1 MLRNLESFMSEKML
15 KFVKIGQQTPP
26 KRDVNSRKDDFKEI
40 YDEFILDKAKLQS
53 SRCSQCGVPF
63 CQVHCPLSNN
73 IPDWLKLTAE
83 GRLQEAYELSQSTN
97 NMPEVCGRICPQDR
111 LCEGNCV
118 IEQSGHGTVTIG
130 SMEKYITDNA
140 WEQGWVKPIKVTNE
154 KKQSIGIIGAGPA
167 GLAAA
172 EQLRK
177 DGYQITVYDRYDRPG
192 GLLIYG
198 IPNFK
203 LEKFVVER
211 RTNLLRESGINFELN
226 FEVGKDLTLDQLRKK
241 HDALLIATGVYKA
254 REINIPGS
262 DLDNIFPAMDFLTA
276 SNKKGLGDQVEAFD
290 KGILN
295 AEGKDIVVIGGGDT
309 AMDCVRTS
317 IRQKAKS
324 VKCLYR
330 RDKENMPGSAREVAN
345 AEEEGVEF
353 VWLSSPKEFK
363 GKNKIEKIIVDQIE
377 LGEPDDTGRRKP
389 KVKDGSHY
397 EINADMVIKSLGF
410 DPEDLPNLFGNPNL
424 KVTQWGTI
432 KADFDT
438 LETNLDGVFAA
449 GDIVRGA
456 SLVVWAIKDG
466 RDAAASIKKFLQSK
480 LIENNKVA

>member
-1 MLRNLESFMSEKML
+1 MSDKML

-26 KRDVNSRKDDFKEI
+26 KRKIDNRKDDFKEI
-40 YDEFILDKAKLQS
+40 YDDFITQKAQEQS

-83 GRLQEAYELSQSTN
+83 GRLKEAYELSQSTN

-130 SMEKYITDNA
+130 SVEKYITDNA
-140 WEQGWVKPIKVTNE
+140 WEQGWVKPISIKNE
-154 KKQSIGIIGAGPA
+154 KDQSVGIIGAGPA

-177 DGYQITVYDRYDRPG
+177 CGYQITVYDRYDRAG

-203 LEKFVVER
+203 LEKNVVER
-211 RTNLLRESGINFELN
+211 RTKLLKNGGIEFVQN
-226 FEVGKDLTLDQLRKK
+226 FEVGKDATLEQLRKK
-241 HDALLIATGVYKA
+241 HDAILIATGVYKS
-254 REINIPGS
+254 REIELPGN
-262 DLDNIFPAMDFLTA
+262 DLENIFPAMEFLTA
-276 SNKKGLGDQVEAFD
+276 SNKKGLGDKVELFD

-295 AEGKDIVVIGGGDT
+295 AEGKDTVVIGGGDT

-317 IRQKAKS
+317 VRQKAKS

-363 GKNKIEKIIVDQIE
+363 GTNKVENLIVDQIQ
-377 LGEPDDTGRRKP
+377 LGEPDDSGRRRPQIKE
-389 KVKDGSHY
+389 GSAF
-397 EINADMVIKSLGF
+397 EIKADMVIKALGF
-410 DPEDLPNLFGNPNL
+410 DPEDLPYLFDTKEL
-424 KVTQWGTI
+424 QVTKWGTV
-432 KADFDT
+432 KTDFDT
-438 LETNLDGVFAA
+438 METNLDGVFAA

-466 RDAAASIKKFLQSK
+466 RDAAEAMKTYLENIELKKSQ
-480 LIENNKVA
+480 VA

>member
-1 MLRNLESFMSEKML
+1 MTDKML

-26 KRDVNSRKDDFKEI
+26 KRKVDKRKEDFKEI
-40 YDEFILDKAKLQS
+40 YDEFISQKAKEQS

-83 GRLQEAYELSQSTN
+83 GRLKEAYELSQSTN

-130 SMEKYITDNA
+130 SVEKYITDTA
-140 WEQGWVKPIKVTNE
+140 WEKGWVEPISVKYE
-154 KKQSIGIIGAGPA
+154 KNQSVGIIGAGPA

-177 DGYQITVYDRYDRPG
+177 NGYKITIYDRYDRAG

-203 LEKFVVER
+203 LEKHVVER
-211 RTNLLRESGINFELN
+211 RTKLLKDGGIEFVQN
-226 FEVGKDLTLDQLRKK
+226 FEVGKDASLDQLRKK
-241 HDALLIATGVYKA
+241 HDAILIATGVYKA
-254 REINIPGS
+254 REVSLPGN
-262 DLDNIFPAMDFLTA
+262 DLENIFPAMDFLTA
-276 SNKKGLGDQVEAFD
+276 SNKKGLGDKVELFD

-295 AEGKDIVVIGGGDT
+295 AEGKDVVVIGGGDT

-317 IRQKAKS
+317 VRQKAKS

-330 RDKENMPGSAREVAN
+330 RDKNNMPGSAREVLN

-353 VWLSSPKEFK
+353 VWLSSPKEFI
-363 GKNKIEKIIVDQIE
+363 GKNKVEKLLVSKIE
-377 LGEPDDTGRRKP
+377 LGEPDESGRRRP
-389 KVKDGSHY
+389 EVKDGSDF
-397 EINADMVIKSLGF
+397 EIKADMVIKALGF
-410 DPEDLPNLFGNPNL
+410 DPEDLPKLFGSKDL
-424 KVTQWGTI
+424 FVTKWGTI
-432 KADFDT
+432 KSDFDT
-438 LETNLDGVFAA
+438 METNLKGVFAA

-466 RDAAASIKKFLQSK
+466 RDAASSIKKYLEAKENKQSK
-480 LIENNKVA
+480 VA

>member
-1 MLRNLESFMSEKML
+1 MSEKML
-15 KFVKIGQQTPP
+15 KFVNIGQQNPP
-26 KRDVNSRKDDFKEI
+26 KRDTDNRKEDFNEI
-40 YDEFILDKAKLQS
+40 YKEFIHGKAQEQS

-83 GRLQEAYELSQSTN
+83 GRLEEAYNLAQSTN

-130 SMEKYITDNA
+130 SVEKFITDNA
-140 WEQGWVKPIKVTNE
+140 WANGWVKPIKIDKELN
-154 KKQSIGIIGAGPA
+154 QSIGIIGSGPA
-167 GLAAA
+167 GLACA

-177 DGYQITVYDRYDRPG
+177 KGYKITVYDRYDRAG

-203 LEKFVVER
+203 LEKEVVER
-211 RTNLLRESGINFELN
+211 RIKLLKDGGINFKLN
-226 FEVGKDLTLDQLRKK
+226 FEVGKDATLDELKK
-241 HDALLIATGVYKA
+241 EHDAILIATGVYKP
-254 REINIPGS
+254 REIDIKGS
-262 DLDNIFPAMDFLTA
+262 DLGNIFPAMEFLTT
-276 SNKKGLGDQVEAFD
+276 SNKKGLGDKVENFEN
-290 KGILN
+290 GTLN
-295 AEGKDIVVIGGGDT
+295 AKDKNVVVIGGGDT
-309 AMDCVRTS
+309 AMDCVRTAV
-317 IRQKAKS
+317 RQKAKT

-353 VWLSSPKEFK
+353 VWLSGPKEFI
-363 GKNKIEKIIVDQIE
+363 GKNKVEKVLVNKMK
-377 LGEPDDTGRRKP
+377 LGDPDDGGRRKP
-389 KVKDGSHY
+389 IIDEGSEY
-397 EINADMVIKSLGF
+397 EIETDIVIKSLGF
-410 DPEDLPNLFGNPNL
+410 DPEDLPKLFNEKDL
-424 KVTQWGTI
+424 QVSKWGTI
-432 KADFDT
+432 KIDFDT
-438 LETNLDGVFAA
+438 METNLKGVFAA

-466 RDAAASIKKFLQSK
+466 RDVAESIDKLLKSK
-480 LIENNKVA
+480 RKQDLKVA

>member
-1 MLRNLESFMSEKML
+1 MTDKML
-15 KFVKIGQQTPP
+15 KFVKIGQQNPP
-26 KRDVNSRKDDFKEI
+26 KREVGNRKNDFNEI
-40 YDEFILDKAKLQS
+40 YDDFVKQKAEEQS

-83 GRLQEAYELSQSTN
+83 GRLKEAYELSQSTN

-140 WEQGWVKPIKVTNE
+140 WEKGWIKPIEVKYE
-154 KKQSIGIIGAGPA
+154 KDQSVGIIGAGPA
-167 GLAAA
+167 GMAAA

-177 DGYQITVYDRYDRPG
+177 NGFKITVYDRYDRAG

-203 LEKFVVER
+203 LEKYVVER
-211 RTNLLRESGINFELN
+211 RTKLLKEGGIEFVHN
-226 FEVGKDLTLDQLRKK
+226 FEVGKDATLDQLRKK
-241 HDALLIATGVYKA
+241 HDAILIATGVYKP
-254 REINIPGS
+254 REIELPGN
-262 DLDNIFPAMDFLTA
+262 DLENIFPAMEFLTA
-276 SNKKGLGDQVEAFD
+276 SNKKGLGDKVELFD

-295 AEGKDIVVIGGGDT
+295 AEGKDVVVIGGGDT

-317 IRQKAKS
+317 VRQKAKS

-353 VWLSSPKEFK
+353 VWLTSPKEFK
-363 GKNKIEKIIVDQIE
+363 GTNKIENLVVNKMK
-377 LGEPDDTGRRKP
+377 LGEPDDSGRRSPQIKE
-389 KVKDGSHY
+389 GS
-397 EINADMVIKSLGF
+397 EFKIKADMVIKALGF
-410 DPEDLPNLFGNPNL
+410 DPEDLPSLFDAKEL
-424 KVTQWGTI
+424 QVTKWGTI
-432 KADFDT
+432 KTDFDT
-438 LETNLDGVFAA
+438 METNLKGVFAA

-466 RDAAASIKKFLQSK
+466 RDAAEAMKTYLENIKIKKS
-480 LIENNKVA
+480 KVA